1 MEIFQIEHLEN
12 FKTDLQKVFG
22 MLQYKS
28 NTEKLMNYVQKHKNF
43 FQEIDRDTYYAIRA
57 FLHSE
62 NKLKKV
68 LTKVESKG
76 DERIDMCKALDDLYN
91 SGVEQGQKEGRTLG
105 QKEGFMQGR
114 NHEKLEVANRL
125 LGILELEKIA
135 EIVGLELETVKG
147 LEKTC

>member
-1 MEIFQIEHLEN
+1 MEFFQNVGKIEHLEN

-28 NTEKLMNYVQKHKNF
+28 NTEKLMHYVQEHKDF

-62 NKLKKV
+62 NKLKKA
-68 LTKVESKG
+68 LTKVEHKG

-91 SGVEQGQKEGRTLG
+91 SGVERGQLEGRA
-105 QKEGFMQGR
+105 QGR
-114 NHEKLEVANRL
+114 NQEKLEVASRL

-135 EIVGLELETVKG
+135 EVVGLELEIVKG
-147 LEKTC
+147 LKREIRD